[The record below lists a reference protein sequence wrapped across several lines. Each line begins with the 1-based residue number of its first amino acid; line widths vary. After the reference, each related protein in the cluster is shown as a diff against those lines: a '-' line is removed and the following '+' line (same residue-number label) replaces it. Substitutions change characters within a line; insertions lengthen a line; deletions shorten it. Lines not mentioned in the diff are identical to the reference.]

1 MANFERRGAQA
12 KKGSLRGMIVI
23 LLIIVLLGGMLLPSI
38 KGFFGDN
45 TSAPASDNGVSNTSE
60 SIPSTST
67 NEQGGEPKFV
77 KQGELKLLDANKK
90 ELKKIDIELATTE
103 EKRAQGLM
111 YRSYMGPDQGML
123 FIFDSQQPQAF
134 WMENTKIPLDI
145 IYIDK
150 NLKIVSIAK
159 NTVPFSRQ
167 SIPSKLPAQYVL
179 ELNAGYADAYKIKEG
194 DYISYTTL

>member
-45 TSAPASDNGVSNTSE
+45 ASAPASDNGVNNTSE

-103 EKRAQGLM
+103 AKRAQGLM

-123 FIFDSQQPQAF
+123 FIFDA
-134 WMENTKIPLDI
+134 
-145 IYIDK
+145 
-150 NLKIVSIAK
+150 
-159 NTVPFSRQ
+159 
-167 SIPSKLPAQYVL
+167 
-179 ELNAGYADAYKIKEG
+179 
-194 DYISYTTL
+194 